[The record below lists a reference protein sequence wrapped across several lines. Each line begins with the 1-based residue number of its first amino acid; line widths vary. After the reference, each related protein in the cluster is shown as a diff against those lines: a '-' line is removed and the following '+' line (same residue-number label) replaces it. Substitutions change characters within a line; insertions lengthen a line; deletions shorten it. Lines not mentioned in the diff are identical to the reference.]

1 LTNIRQGNSLV
12 SGTSEE
18 LESAFGP
25 NWRDK
30 HPFNWEEQFANIME
44 RGGFDVIVG
53 NPPYGAKLDRQERS
67 YFNARFQHQDYQLDS
82 YLLFLERAIS
92 LLAPNGYL
100 GLILPNTWLVSLTY
114 VNIRRLL
121 TQQTTI
127 LGIGYISTQVF
138 PDAIVDTVILLVQ
151 KRAPSEGPVVEVVQR
166 GEDDWEKIH
175 SVPQQR
181 WAMLDGQ
188 PINVFLDEAVI
199 ALLQRVHQ
207 SSTPLGEICI
217 ITQGCKPY
225 QTGKGDPPQT
235 REIVDSKPFDSE
247 SKLDDTF
254 RPLLR
259 GSYMNRYVIL
269 WKHNYWISYGK
280 WLAEPRPSA
289 GFDLPEKIIIR
300 QTGDSPIA
308 TLDRQ
313 QFIVRDNLYTIRPR
327 HDGLDLRYV
336 LGLLNSRLMTF
347 VYQSINPEQ
356 GEALAQVKKGHLVQ
370 LPIRRINFDDPQDVA
385 RHDRMVEMVE
395 EMLRLQKEHAQAE
408 ALKEDRRHDLARR
421 IARLDAQIDGLVYEL
436 YGLTEEEVGV
446 VEGRGV

>member
-1 LTNIRQGNSLV
+1 
-12 SGTSEE
+12 
-18 LESAFGP
+18 
-25 NWRDK
+25 
-30 HPFNWEEQFANIME
+30 ME

-53 NPPYGAKLDRQERS
+53 NPPYGAKLDRRERS
-67 YFNARFQHQDYQLDS
+67 YFNTRFQHQDYQLDS

-100 GLILPNTWLVSLTY
+100 GMILPNTWLTSLTY
-114 VNIRRLL
+114 VNVRRLL
-121 TQQTTI
+121 TEQTTI
-127 LGIGYISTQVF
+127 LDIGYISKQVF
-138 PDAIVDTVILLVQ
+138 PDAIVDTVTLVVQ
-151 KRAPSEGPVVEVVQR
+151 KRAPSKGHAVKVVQR
-166 GEDDWEKIH
+166 GQDDWDKIH

-181 WAMLDGQ
+181 WMMLDGQ
-188 PINVFLDEAVI
+188 PINIFLDETAV
-199 ALLQRVHQ
+199 ALLQRVHK
-207 SSTPLGEICI
+207 SSTSLGEICI

-235 REIVDSKPFDSE
+235 REIVDSKPFDSK

-259 GSYMNRYVIL
+259 GSYMNGYVIL
-269 WKHNYWISYGK
+269 WDHNYWISYGK

-300 QTGDSPIA
+300 QTGDSLIA
-308 TLDRQ
+308 ALDRQ

-336 LGLLNSRLMTF
+336 LGLLNSRLLTF
-347 VYQSINPEQ
+347 VYRSINPEQ

-370 LPIRRINFDDPQDVA
+370 LPIRCINFDDPADVA
-385 RHDRMVEMVE
+385 RHDRMVGMVE
-395 EMLRLQKEHAQAE
+395 EMLRLQKEHTEAE

-421 IARLDAQIDGLVYEL
+421 IERLDAEIDALVYEL
-436 YGLTEEEVGV
+436 YGLTEEEIGV
-446 VEGRGV
+446 VEGQNR